1 MNKAGP
7 KNAYRLLLEYDGGRY
22 HGWQKQGERQSAQ
35 GIRTVTGA
43 LERVLHEAGFRVLT
57 LAGAGRTDIGVHAAG
72 QVAHL
77 HLAAGKVP
85 TIAELKRALDE
96 GLPADVAVRSISA
109 CSPAFHA
116 RHDALERSYLY
127 QISLRRSAF
136 AKPYLWWV
144 KTPLDLAALEAAWK
158 LFEGPHNMA
167 AFSDLE
173 PGEDSRCQIRSCE
186 FVREGSLI
194 LLRVTAR
201 HFLRRQARRMVG
213 AAVLCGMGR
222 EKRETLVLDLLTPT
236 PQAILHWAENA
247 APSSGLFLERVR
259 YSGDPELPGPKALV
273 PVS

>member
-1 MNKAGP
+1 MTAASP

-43 LERVLHEAGFRVLT
+43 LERVLLEAGFRVLT

-77 HLAAGKVP
+77 HLAGGKAP
-85 TIAELKRALDE
+85 TAAELQRKLDE
-96 GLPADVAVRSISA
+96 GLPADIAVRSIVA

-136 AKPYLWWV
+136 AKSYLWWV
-144 KTPLDLAALEAAWK
+144 KTHLDLAALAASWK
-158 LFEGPHNMA
+158 LFEGSHDMA
-167 AFSDLE
+167 AFADLE
-173 PGEDSRCQIRSCE
+173 PGEDSRCQIRACE

-194 LLRVTAR
+194 LLRITAR
-201 HFLRRQARRMVG
+201 HFLRRQARRLVG
-213 AAVLCGMGR
+213 AAVLCGLGR
-222 EKRETLVLDLLTPT
+222 EKQETLVRDLLRPT
-236 PQAILHWAENA
+236 AKATLHWAENA

-259 YSGDPELPGPKALV
+259 YSGDPELPGPKALI
-273 PVS
+273 PVA